1 MHKKAVLK
9 KCVQVGGTTLMSR
22 FLGIIR
28 ELLMVR
34 YLGAGIISDAFITA
48 YKVPNTLRKIFAEG
62 ALSAAFV
69 PSFIAAL
76 KKDPKEAESLLS
88 FAFILFEGALLVLCA
103 ISMLIAP
110 HLLWVIV
117 PGFGEEKIAI
127 TVTFFRILMPFIF
140 FISSSA
146 ILAGALQSVGRFFV
160 PAFGPIL
167 LNIVFIIGLCICL
180 FFSLPVSYVC
190 FFILL
195 GGLLQFLQHLYAYF
209 RAGFRFGPVNKNTW
223 HSFSHVLAK
232 FCMTGVSMSVMELG
246 LFIDTS
252 FASLLSDGSV
262 SLIYY
267 ANRFVG
273 IPMGVFGVAFSTILL
288 PYFSRIGTY
297 APKRLNFFLY
307 ESAKLVFWVTVP
319 CMLALIF
326 FANAI
331 FVTLFVPRFTMQ
343 QAHDAGTL
351 LIVFALGLFF
361 FSLNKVLLNLFYA
374 LHAPGLP
381 TIVSVLVTV
390 LNIVLNYLL
399 MQPFAGVGL
408 VAATTISGIMQTILL
423 FYFLKK
429 KFNFHGYPRHFG
441 IFMLRYVAQLT
452 VVSGIFYVAYRCTG
466 AFLTLALPQSLA
478 LFFLEKIG
486 FWLWVG
492 PLCVMAGL
500 LLYLYR
506 KQCGIR
512 LYFLD

>member
-1 MHKKAVLK
+1 
-9 KCVQVGGTTLMSR
+9 
-22 FLGIIR
+22 
-28 ELLMVR
+28 
-34 YLGAGIISDAFITA
+34 
-48 YKVPNTLRKIFAEG
+48 
-62 ALSAAFV
+62 
-69 PSFIAAL
+69 
-76 KKDPKEAESLLS
+76 
-88 FAFILFEGALLVLCA
+88 
-103 ISMLIAP
+103 
-110 HLLWVIV
+110 
-117 PGFGEEKIAI
+117 
-127 TVTFFRILMPFIF
+127 
-140 FISSSA
+140 
-146 ILAGALQSVGRFFV
+146 
-160 PAFGPIL
+160 
-167 LNIVFIIGLCICL
+167 
-180 FFSLPVSYVC
+180 
-190 FFILL
+190 LL

-408 VAATTISGIMQTILL
+408 VAATTISVIMQTILL

>member
-1 MHKKAVLK
+1 
-9 KCVQVGGTTLMSR
+9 
-22 FLGIIR
+22 
-28 ELLMVR
+28 
-34 YLGAGIISDAFITA
+34 
-48 YKVPNTLRKIFAEG
+48 
-62 ALSAAFV
+62 
-69 PSFIAAL
+69 
-76 KKDPKEAESLLS
+76 
-88 FAFILFEGALLVLCA
+88 
-103 ISMLIAP
+103 
-110 HLLWVIV
+110 
-117 PGFGEEKIAI
+117 
-127 TVTFFRILMPFIF
+127 
-140 FISSSA
+140 
-146 ILAGALQSVGRFFV
+146 
-160 PAFGPIL
+160 
-167 LNIVFIIGLCICL
+167 
-180 FFSLPVSYVC
+180 
-190 FFILL
+190 
-195 GGLLQFLQHLYAYF
+195 
-209 RAGFRFGPVNKNTW
+209 
-223 HSFSHVLAK
+223 
-232 FCMTGVSMSVMELG
+232 
-246 LFIDTS
+246 
-252 FASLLSDGSV
+252 
-262 SLIYY
+262 
-267 ANRFVG
+267 
-273 IPMGVFGVAFSTILL
+273 
-288 PYFSRIGTY
+288 
-297 APKRLNFFLY
+297 
-307 ESAKLVFWVTVP
+307 
-319 CMLALIF
+319 
-326 FANAI
+326 
-331 FVTLFVPRFTMQ
+331 MQ